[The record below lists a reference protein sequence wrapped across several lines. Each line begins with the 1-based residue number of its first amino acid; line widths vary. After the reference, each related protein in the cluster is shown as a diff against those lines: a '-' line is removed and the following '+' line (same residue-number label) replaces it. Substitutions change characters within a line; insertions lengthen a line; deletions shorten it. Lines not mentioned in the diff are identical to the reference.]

1 MNCESDDTSRISK
14 LIKREKL
21 DRIPVI
27 MNIGVYAAFIS
38 NITSYEYYTNP
49 LIAYEVQSWAQ
60 KLHKDDGGLSYYIPS
75 SDSES
80 FGGELDISSNLKIAL
95 PKVKN
100 RIVKS
105 MNDVEKLKM
114 PILRKIKHIDNK
126 LQFDKKLAAS
136 GSMVSF
142 SSGSSMSIASNIVE
156 LELLMRW
163 MYKAPELVHRILRI
177 STDYLLELADL
188 YIEEFGAENCVASSS
203 YPIESHS
210 LISPRM
216 FEKFSL
222 PYITEIHEKLI
233 DKGIKQW
240 SIHLCGDHTKNLN
253 GWINDIKLYPRSV
266 ITIGDEMDIQHV
278 AKIFGRD
285 HIIGGNINTSLLQLG
300 SANEVYNEC
309 EQVINKMKYND
320 GGFILTPACSLPA
333 KTPPINVNALL
344 EAANIFGRYK

>member
-38 NITSYEYYTNP
+38 NITSYEYYTKP
-49 LIAYEVQSWAQ
+49 MIAYEVQSWAQ

-126 LQFDKKLAAS
+126 LQFDKKLAI
-136 GSMVSF
+136 
-142 SSGSSMSIASNIVE
+142 IA
-156 LELLMRW
+156 
-163 MYKAPELVHRILRI
+163 
-177 STDYLLELADL
+177 
-188 YIEEFGAENCVASSS
+188 
-203 YPIESHS
+203 
-210 LISPRM
+210 
-216 FEKFSL
+216 
-222 PYITEIHEKLI
+222 
-233 DKGIKQW
+233 
-240 SIHLCGDHTKNLN
+240 
-253 GWINDIKLYPRSV
+253 
-266 ITIGDEMDIQHV
+266 
-278 AKIFGRD
+278 
-285 HIIGGNINTSLLQLG
+285 
-300 SANEVYNEC
+300 
-309 EQVINKMKYND
+309 
-320 GGFILTPACSLPA
+320 
-333 KTPPINVNALL
+333 
-344 EAANIFGRYK
+344 